1 MKRTTLLLTLLLGI
15 SFSAIISQNQL
26 LTIQDAI
33 WKGRT
38 SLAPKRLQALGFIPD
53 SKKIAYIEKNELI
66 ILSAETGK
74 TITTLSIASLNKGL
88 KTSSIDTV
96 TAFEGLK
103 WINENQFYFTN
114 KKGEWLYSL
123 DKNTATKSERKQSD
137 FSLDNLEIFKEGEV
151 FAYVNLNNVF
161 VSVNGK
167 VNQVTTDG
175 SYTLVNGKTVHQSE
189 FGITKGL
196 FWSPNGNALAYY
208 KMDQAD
214 VDDYPIIDWTTY
226 PATNKNI
233 KYPMAGKKSHYVT
246 VLIYNLKNN
255 TSTKIKTEGPK
266 EQYLTNIAFSPDEK
280 YIYMAV

>member
-88 KTSSIDTV
+88 KTASIDTV

-114 KKGEWLYSL
+114 KKGEWFGPY
-123 DKNTATKSERKQSD
+123 
-137 FSLDNLEIFKEGEV
+137 FSIVL
-151 FAYVNLNNVF
+151 
-161 VSVNGK
+161 
-167 VNQVTTDG
+167 
-175 SYTLVNGKTVHQSE
+175 
-189 FGITKGL
+189 L
-196 FWSPNGNALAYY
+196 F
-208 KMDQAD
+208 
-214 VDDYPIIDWTTY
+214 
-226 PATNKNI
+226 
-233 KYPMAGKKSHYVT
+233 
-246 VLIYNLKNN
+246 
-255 TSTKIKTEGPK
+255 
-266 EQYLTNIAFSPDEK
+266 
-280 YIYMAV
+280 